1 MPPLRRRTWRNA
13 IVTAGVLVPVIGYVV
28 YSSFH
33 VGDVECEVCITFEGR
48 DACRTVAA
56 KTEEDGMRG
65 AVTNTCA
72 QLASGV
78 TDTLRCER
86 TLPRKA
92 ACRPAGG

>member
-1 MPPLRRRTWRNA
+1 MPPPRRHAWRNA
-13 IVTAGVLVPVIGYVV
+13 LVSLGVLVPVIAYVV

-33 VGDVECEVCITFEGR
+33 AGAVECEICITFEGR

-56 KTEEDGMRG
+56 KTEEEGLRG
-65 AVTNTCA
+65 AVTNACA

-92 ACRPAGG
+92 ECRPP